1 MYSKD
6 INRVVSQNV
15 DFKRIVSEGGG
26 YCGKQ
31 VQYLDQV
38 V

>member
-15 DFKRIVSEGGG
+15 DFKRIVSEGG

>member
-26 YCGKQ
+26 GGTVGSKYSTWTK
-31 VQYLDQV
+31 
-38 V
+38 